1 VKKEVGTPPYFTH
14 VKKEPGVTPGSLARV
29 KEPGELA
36 PPSSKQALCLTEDTI
51 VQLEY

>member
-1 VKKEVGTPPYFTH
+1 VKKEVDTLTTFTH

-29 KEPGELA
+29 KEPGEPA
-36 PPSSKQALCLTEDTI
+36 PPSSNKALYLAKDTV